1 MYGKDS
7 KGGITSML
15 NLENVKGMSI
25 PTYSDKQIR
34 EMLSTEDLREFLEL
48 IGYEDTPGTVVL
60 SDDEIYH
67 IDNKNIF
74 LQELLHGD
82 VKRYKKSQLE
92 NGAMAA

>member
-1 MYGKDS
+1 MYGRDN

-15 NLENVKGMSI
+15 NLENVKGMSV

-34 EMLSTEDLREFLEL
+34 EMLSIEDLQEFMEL

-60 SDDEIYH
+60 SDEVYQ

-74 LQELLHGD
+74 LQAILHGD
-82 VKRYKKSQLE
+82 AKHYMKYQLE